1 MEKPVRS
8 VIKAISWRIVA
19 TLTTIF
25 LVVIFSRDL
34 VLGTLV
40 GVTELFL
47 KTFIYCVHERAWNLS
62 SFGRQRK

>member
-8 VIKAISWRIVA
+8 LIKAISWRIVA

-40 GVTELFL
+40 GVSELVL
-47 KTFIYCVHERAWNLS
+47 KTFIYYLHERVWNLS